1 MAQRGWVGWLADN
14 KAASAGIAVCLVIA
28 LVGVGVVAARS
39 GNGKKKG
46 TSLQAGAAGATT
58 TAVGQV
64 APLGGTVTSVPGGQT
79 GASTGAAVPKGTKV
93 AGTTTGGATTTGG
106 STATTPGGCTP

>member
-14 KAASAGIAVCLVIA
+14 KAASAGIAVSLVIA

-46 TSLQAGAAGATT
+46 TSLQAGAE
-58 TAVGQV
+58 
-64 APLGGTVTSVPGGQT
+64 
-79 GASTGAAVPKGTKV
+79 
-93 AGTTTGGATTTGG
+93 GATTTGL
-106 STATTPGGCTP
+106 SAKAPM